1 MKKSLKIFLIAVC
14 SVFFVVF
21 LVSGYKVYS
30 IMHEYKVAENMY
42 NDLNNQ
48 FVTTPPPTTPK
59 PQTAHIGEL
68 EKEEE
73 KKPESPINVDFDL
86 LLQQWPDVKGWLY
99 SEGTV
104 INYPIA
110 QDPNDVEN
118 EKYLYYFLD
127 GTYNGS
133 GTLFIDYRCAGDFSD
148 ELTIIYGHHMNDGS
162 MLASITKYADQ
173 EYYNEHPCMYLN
185 TPGQN
190 YRLDIF
196 SAFITDADGSTYN
209 YNGFNSKDSYE
220 SYLDGVTRWS
230 YIDTGVEVTG
240 DDRIVIFSTCTYE
253 YENAR
258 FVVLAKL
265 VPLEPDA
272 PAEAVK

>member
-1 MKKSLKIFLIAVC
+1 MKKSLKILLIAVC

-42 NDLNNQ
+42 NNLNNQ
-48 FVTTPPPTTPK
+48 FVTTPPPSALK
-59 PQTAHIGEL
+59 PQAQQDAQSQVS
-68 EKEEE
+68 EEP
-73 KKPESPINVDFDL
+73 KKPVSPINVDFDL

-110 QDPNDVEN
+110 QDPNDTDN
-118 EKYLYYFLD
+118 EKYLYNFLD

-133 GTLFIDYRCAGDFSD
+133 GTLFIDYRCAGDFSG
-148 ELTIIYGHHMNDGS
+148 ETTIVYGHHMNDGS
-162 MLASITKYADQ
+162 MLASITKYAEQD
-173 EYYNEHPCMYLN
+173 YYNEHPSMYLN

-190 YRLDIF
+190 YRLDVF
-196 SAFITDADGSTYN
+196 SAYITDADGSTYT
-209 YNGFNSKDSYE
+209 YSFNSRTSYE
-220 SYLDGVTRWS
+220 NYLDGVTRWS

-265 VPLEPDA
+265 VPLEPDE
-272 PAEAVK
+272 PAEAAK

>member
-1 MKKSLKIFLIAVC
+1 MKKSLKILLIAVC

-21 LVSGYKVYS
+21 LISGYKVYT
-30 IMHEYKVAENMY
+30 IMREYKVAENMY
-42 NDLNNQ
+42 NSLNDQ
-48 FVTTPPPTTPK
+48 FVTTPPPATPK
-59 PQTAHIGEL
+59 PQTQESVQTP
-68 EKEEE
+68 EEP
-73 KKPESPINVDFDL
+73 KKPNSPINVDFEL

-110 QDPNDVEN
+110 QDPNDTDN
-118 EKYLYYFLD
+118 ERYLYNFLD

-133 GTLFIDYRCAGDFSD
+133 GTLFIDYRCPGDFSGYT
-148 ELTIIYGHHMNDGS
+148 TIVYGHHMNDGS

-173 EYYNEHPCMYLN
+173 EFYNEHPSMYLN

-190 YRLDIF
+190 YRLDVF
-196 SAFITDADGSTYN
+196 SAYITDPDGSTYTFS
-209 YNGFNSKDSYE
+209 FNSKESYE
-220 SYLDGVTRWS
+220 SYLDSVTRWS
-230 YIDTGVEVTG
+230 YIDTGVEITAN
-240 DDRIVIFSTCTYE
+240 DRIVIFSTCTYE

-265 VPLEPDA
+265 VPLEPDE
-272 PAEAVK
+272 PAAAAK

>member
-1 MKKSLKIFLIAVC
+1 MKKSLKILLIAVC

-21 LVSGYKVYS
+21 LISGYKVYT

-42 NDLNNQ
+42 NSLNDQ
-48 FVTTPPPTTPK
+48 FVTTPPPSALK
-59 PQTAHIGEL
+59 PQAQGSAQVETP
-68 EKEEE
+68 EEP
-73 KKPESPINVDFDL
+73 KKPNSPINVDFDL

-110 QDPNDVEN
+110 QDPNDVDN
-118 EKYLYYFLD
+118 EKYLYNFLD

-133 GTLFIDYRCAGDFSD
+133 GTLFIDYRCAGDFSGYT
-148 ELTIIYGHHMNDGS
+148 TIVYGHHMNDGS

-173 EYYNEHPCMYLN
+173 EFYNEHPSMYLN

-190 YRLDIF
+190 YRLDVF
-196 SAFITDADGSTYN
+196 SAYITDPDGSTYTFS
-209 YNGFNSKDSYE
+209 FNSKESYE
-220 SYLDGVTRWS
+220 SYLDSVTRWS
-230 YIDTGVEVTG
+230 YIDTGVEVTA
-240 DDRIVIFSTCTYE
+240 DDRIVVFSTCTYE

-265 VPLEPDA
+265 VPLEPDE
-272 PAEAVK
+272 PAVAAK